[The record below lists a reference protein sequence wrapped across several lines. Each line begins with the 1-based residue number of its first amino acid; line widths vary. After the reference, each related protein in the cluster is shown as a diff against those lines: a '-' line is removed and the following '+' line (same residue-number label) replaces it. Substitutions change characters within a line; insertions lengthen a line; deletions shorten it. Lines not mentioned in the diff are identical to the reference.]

1 MYSSTNTRKRG
12 QYFDRWYMTSRTQGH
27 YMDDEIVYYV
37 YSPLLSEHFL
47 SYYRGVREFMVFTR

>member
-1 MYSSTNTRKRG
+1 MLTGK
-12 QYFDRWYMTSRTQGH
+12 YMTPKSTGH
-27 YMDDEIVYYV
+27 FWLTITGIVYYV